1 MYYYIIIIN
10 ILCILRHYRG
20 VDVHAR
26 CDDGQLGAELE
37 YGRGGLD
44 RSRCAPPLPSLS
56 SLSPLSLSLSL
67 SLSVSVCLCLSDPSV
82 EASATSCALTL
93 TLCASCA
100 LPPVLAG
107 AAMPAAAMPAAG
119 TPDGLMRAAYLLS
132 DSVNAP
138 PDR

>member
-1 MYYYIIIIN
+1 MYYCIIIIN

-44 RSRCAPPLPSLS
+44 RSRCAPPLPS
-56 SLSPLSLSLSL
+56 
-67 SLSVSVCLCLSDPSV
+67 VCVCLCLSDPSV
-82 EASATSCALTL
+82 EASAASCALTL
-93 TLCASCA
+93 TLCSSCA

-107 AAMPAAAMPAAG
+107 AAMPAAG

>member
-44 RSRCAPPLPSLS
+44 RPRCAPPLPSLS
-56 SLSPLSLSLSL
+56 SLCL
-67 SLSVSVCLCLSDPSV
+67 SLSVCVCLIL
-82 EASATSCALTL
+82 LWRH
-93 TLCASCA
+93 
-100 LPPVLAG
+100 LPRHVH
-107 AAMPAAAMPAAG
+107 
-119 TPDGLMRAAYLLS
+119 
-132 DSVNAP
+132 
-138 PDR
+138 